1 MGALVLVSGLLPFN
15 SGKTFFTMALA
26 SYLRDLG
33 YSVTVAKP
41 VSAHS
46 LWDQYEYFLESLKL
60 GVLVGE
66 DVIKYMR
73 ANLVNDV
80 DIQNPIDILTA
91 PHDVMKHPS
100 LDSYYT
106 ALTSVIEQAVLVRI
120 SVDEVRNHYVI
131 GENLSKLEERV
142 AREVMNLAMKL
153 GVSAEADRRW
163 LYSKLTSNEVDSL
176 VTESLRRLALRHD
189 AVLCE
194 SFSNSLLPVFG
205 VSKIATHIVV
215 VTPTRALV
223 YGIRKT
229 STYLGTI
236 NRLKAESSIIVML
249 FKPDLTLR
257 VKPSLT
263 PEESLDEAELRKLLN
278 EFLTIQRH
286 GDTQRKPV
294 TYT

>member
-1 MGALVLVSGLLPFN
+1 MGSLVLVSGLLPFN

-46 LWDQYEYFLESLKL
+46 IWDQYEYFLESLKL

-73 ANLVNDV
+73 ADLIDDV
-80 DIQNPIDILTA
+80 DTQNPVDILTA

-120 SVDEVRNHYVI
+120 SVGEVRNHYVI
-131 GENLSKLEERV
+131 GENLNKLEEHV
-142 AREVMNLAMKL
+142 AGEVRNLVVKL
-153 GVSAEADRRW
+153 GVSTEADRGW

-176 VTESLRRLALRHD
+176 ITESLRRLALKH
-189 AVLCE
+189 AVVLCE
-194 SFSNSLLPVFG
+194 SFSNALFPVFG
-205 VSKIATHIVV
+205 VSKMATHIVV
-215 VTPTRALV
+215 VTPTRALI
-223 YGIRKT
+223 YGVKKT

-249 FKPDLTLR
+249 FKPDLILR
-257 VKPSLT
+257 IKPSLT
-263 PEESLDEAELRKLLN
+263 PEGSLDETELRKLLN
-278 EFLTIQRH
+278 EFFTVQRR
-286 GDTQRKPV
+286 GDTQHNL
-294 TYT
+294 

>member
-1 MGALVLVSGLLPFN
+1 MGSLVLVSGLLPFN

-46 LWDQYEYFLESLKL
+46 IWDQYEYFLESLKL

-73 ANLVNDV
+73 ADLIDDV
-80 DIQNPIDILTA
+80 DTQNPVDILTA

-120 SVDEVRNHYVI
+120 SVGEVRNHYVI
-131 GENLSKLEERV
+131 GENLNKLEEHV
-142 AREVMNLAMKL
+142 AGEVRNLVVKL
-153 GVSAEADRRW
+153 GVSTEADRGW

-176 VTESLRRLALRHD
+176 ITESLRRLALKH
-189 AVLCE
+189 AVVLCE
-194 SFSNSLLPVFG
+194 SFSNALFPVFG
-205 VSKIATHIVV
+205 VSKMATHIVV
-215 VTPTRALV
+215 VTPTRALI
-223 YGIRKT
+223 YGVKKT

-249 FKPDLTLR
+249 FKPDLILR
-257 VKPSLT
+257 IKPSLT
-263 PEESLDEAELRKLLN
+263 PEGSLVETELRKLLN
-278 EFLTIQRH
+278 EFFTVQRR
-286 GDTQRKPV
+286 GDTQHNL
-294 TYT
+294 